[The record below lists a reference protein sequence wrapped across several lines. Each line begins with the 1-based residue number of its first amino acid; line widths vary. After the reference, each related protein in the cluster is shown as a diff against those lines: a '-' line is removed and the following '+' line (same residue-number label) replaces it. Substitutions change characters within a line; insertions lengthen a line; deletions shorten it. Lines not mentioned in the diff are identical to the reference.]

1 MPGISFVLP
10 HWIYWLGLLLFPVVA
25 MILARKTRLATQLQA
40 TQANISKP
48 AYPLQLSYFIWLVGG
63 FLGLHRFYLKSLL
76 GFLYLP
82 LFLFILYATGQ
93 DRVARVELSNA
104 TNQVELQEKTRLR
117 HEKSIERSSAKIEK
131 SQSALQNPDL
141 PDASKSRHT
150 RTIEREEQKI
160 EKSEQAIADSTTIQQ
175 SASEQAERYANLRTV
190 WQNASLYSFLALVA
204 FLLFDLFR
212 IPKLSQHAQ
221 KKLEQK
227 PESHPEAG
235 EDSAETDQEETE
247 LKPGSGLLGKIDQL
261 TLWTGE
267 FVAFWSVIAVFVY
280 YYEVIARYM
289 FNSPSNWAHESM
301 FIMFGMQY
309 LVAGAYAM
317 LSESHV
323 RVDIFYARFSR
334 RGKALVDLLT
344 SVFFFIFAGTLFVTG
359 WIFAADSI
367 GVWEV
372 SFTEWGIQYWPV
384 KCTLVLG
391 GALLLLQGG
400 ARFCRDFVL
409 VFGPEPQ
416 EAKTA

>member
-40 TQANISKP
+40 AQSNISKP

-117 HEKSIERSSAKIEK
+117 HEKSIERASAKIEK

-160 EKSEQAIADSTTIQQ
+160 EKSEQAIAESTTTQQ

-190 WQNASLYSFLALVA
+190 WQM
-204 FLLFDLFR
+204 
-212 IPKLSQHAQ
+212 P
-221 KKLEQK
+221 
-227 PESHPEAG
+227 
-235 EDSAETDQEETE
+235 
-247 LKPGSGLLGKIDQL
+247 
-261 TLWTGE
+261 
-267 FVAFWSVIAVFVY
+267 VF
-280 YYEVIARYM
+280 
-289 FNSPSNWAHESM
+289 
-301 FIMFGMQY
+301 
-309 LVAGAYAM
+309 
-317 LSESHV
+317 
-323 RVDIFYARFSR
+323 
-334 RGKALVDLLT
+334 T
-344 SVFFFIFAGTLFVTG
+344 VF
-359 WIFAADSI
+359 
-367 GVWEV
+367 
-372 SFTEWGIQYWPV
+372 
-384 KCTLVLG
+384 
-391 GALLLLQGG
+391 
-400 ARFCRDFVL
+400 
-409 VFGPEPQ
+409 
-416 EAKTA
+416 